1 LNWKAVG
8 ALFLGA
14 AVALVGLVVP
24 ALRFWY
30 DYSWFV
36 GVAVSFVTYYSM
48 MAKVEQKPSS

>member
-1 LNWKAVG
+1 
-8 ALFLGA
+8 
-14 AVALVGLVVP
+14 VALVGLVVP

-36 GVAVSFVTYYSM
+36 GFAVSFVAYYGM